1 MPPVNYSMASTKKH
15 YRLLI
20 LTDNGFS
27 QIKDPGKW
35 EKAVSALKD
44 FMTFAEDENNY
55 ELLENEENPS
65 QALYDLFQTYNR
77 EIIWATAANTWG
89 GMDGDAFDR
98 RCTPRSEQNGM
109 GCTGCHSR
117 IGRCILL

>member
-1 MPPVNYSMASTKKH
+1 
-15 YRLLI
+15 
-20 LTDNGFS
+20 
-27 QIKDPGKW
+27 
-35 EKAVSALKD
+35 
-44 FMTFAEDENNY
+44 MTFAEDENNY

-98 RCTPRSEQNGM
+98 RCTPRSEQNG
-109 GCTGCHSR
+109 
-117 IGRCILL
+117 I